1 MINSKL
7 KTQNSELRILRA
19 SELGEYSY
27 CSRAWW
33 YRHVLKIAPP
43 GRESAG
49 RLEAGIRAHNR
60 HGRALA
66 LSGLLRTTGI
76 ALALLGLLALAVALA
91 VR

>member
-1 MINSKL
+1 MRQKAQDP
-7 KTQNSELRILRA
+7 KVRVLRA

-49 RLEAGIRAHNR
+49 RLEAGTRAHNR
-60 HGRALA
+60 HGRAVA
-66 LSGLLRTTGI
+66 LSSKLRAIGI
-76 ALALLGLLALAVALA
+76 ALALLGLLAFVLAVVA
-91 VR
+91 R